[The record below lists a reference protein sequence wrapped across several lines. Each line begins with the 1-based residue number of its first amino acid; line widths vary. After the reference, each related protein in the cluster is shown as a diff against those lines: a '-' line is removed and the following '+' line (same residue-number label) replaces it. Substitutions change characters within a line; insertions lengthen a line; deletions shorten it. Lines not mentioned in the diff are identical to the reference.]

1 MNYSGRRRG
10 PWSVPVGGGGF
21 FAGGGQ
27 LLEVGASWLLEN
39 LQVEERHHG
48 EQVVEDIGLD
58 VFVFD
63 PGRIGSE
70 YIYLER
76 YALRPRLQLADQE
89 GHLLVDVGVV
99 TEVGFGIGA
108 KGAQVGQA
116 AAVDELVGVKV
127 VLAVVFIDLLQLLLD
142 ILGDEI
148 VFLVA
153 FYRLL
158 VEKFNRRYIDIDS
171 AFYPAATAMGHT
183 SPVLEGL
190 IEKLVSGN
198 DSVGLVPVLDL
209 DGVQSDLHH
218 VSVGPILGHLDPVA
232 DADEILGGYLDRG
245 HQRQDGV
252 LEDEQQYGHH
262 GTQTTQQQAGR
273 FASPDGDNDDE
284 PHDVQQD
291 PDQVKIVV
299 QGQPLDEL
307 HAVEDLVK
315 RRQESAGRKEQ
326 DQGYGHQGQSSDLA
340 LVGVE
345 DLGENKNQDRRNGE
359 GESCED
365 PVLDQHIVNLSL

>member
-1 MNYSGRRRG
+1 M
-10 PWSVPVGGGGF
+10 
-21 FAGGGQ
+21 
-27 LLEVGASWLLEN
+27 
-39 LQVEERHHG
+39 
-48 EQVVEDIGLD
+48 
-58 VFVFD
+58 
-63 PGRIGSE
+63 
-70 YIYLER
+70 
-76 YALRPRLQLADQE
+76 
-89 GHLLVDVGVV
+89 DVGVV
-99 TEVGFGIGA
+99 TEVGFGVGA

-116 AAVDELVGVKV
+116 AAVDELGGVKV

-158 VEKFNRRYIDIDS
+158 IEKFNRRYIDIDS
-171 AFYPAATAMGHT
+171 AFDPAATAMGHT

-190 IEKLVSGN
+190 IEQLVSGN
-198 DSVGLVPVLDL
+198 DGVGLVPVLDL
-209 DGVQSDLHH
+209 DGVQSDLHY
-218 VSVGPILGHLDPVA
+218 VAVGPILGHLDPVA

-262 GTQTTQQQAGR
+262 GTQTTQQQAGG
-273 FASPDGDNDDE
+273 FAGPDGDDDDE

-315 RRQESAGRKEQ
+315 RRQESAGREEQ

-345 DLGENKNQDRRNGE
+345 DLGENKNQDRRHGE